1 MLNSDSIQFVTLKGL
16 TASECVEKVR
26 AMYGD
31 AFDCFP
37 LDRQKIK
44 IGGFLGIGAKE
55 GIQIKFSLSPKKSA
69 FNPSVTNPFASGMIN
84 QNMSD
89 NSGYI
94 NPYASMSQPRESFE
108 QAKQRIL
115 EKTGGQTAQSNPQI
129 KEVLEAVKSLQQG
142 IDEIKNSEGVSEVHP
157 SILKIEQMLDNNEFS
172 VSYIKKILERLRKEF
187 SLEELNNFEM
197 VQSAVVKWIADSIQI
212 KKAEYTAR
220 PQVIILVGPTG
231 VGKTTTVAKIAAS
244 YVCPPGM
251 NQRPK
256 RVGIITVDSF
266 RIAARQ
272 QIETYG
278 SHMEVPVEA
287 ADNSEDL
294 KKCLAMFSDG
304 YDYILIDTIG
314 YSPND
319 VQNIRKMK
327 ETLNVDHRAVA
338 TYLAMSAST
347 KISDMRDIIK
357 QYEIFDYES
366 VIVTKIDE
374 TGRIGNVISALSEKN
389 KSAVYVTTGQHVPRD
404 FENATVLTFLN
415 KLSDFK
421 INEYTNLFEN

>member
-1 MLNSDSIQFVTLKGL
+1 MLSSEETKYEIIRGL
-16 TASECVEKVR
+16 TAGECTER
-26 AMYGD
+26 INALYGD
-31 AFDCFP
+31 EYDCYP
-37 LDRQKIK
+37 ISRKKVK
-44 IGGFLGIGAKE
+44 IGGLFGLIGGKE
-55 GIQIKFSLSPKKSA
+55 GIEIKYSCALKKKFSNTSSPYLFGNPQIKQKEPDVDRFSDSYRNLQQ
-69 FNPSVTNPFASGMIN
+69 T
-84 QNMSD
+84 
-89 NSGYI
+89 
-94 NPYASMSQPRESFE
+94 RETFE
-108 QAKQRIL
+108 QSRQRIL
-115 EKTGGQTAQSNPQI
+115 EKNGVLPQAQQNPQI
-129 KEVLEAVKSLQQG
+129 KEVLDAVKVLQQG
-142 IDEIKNSEGVSEVHP
+142 IDEIKKSDGVSEEHP
-157 SILKIEQMLDNNEFS
+157 AILKIEQMLENNEFS
-172 VSYIKKILERLRKEF
+172 VSYIKAILERLRKEF
-187 SLEELNNFEM
+187 SLEELNNFEK
-197 VQSAVVKWIADSIQI
+197 VQDEVVKWIADSIQI

-278 SHMEVPVEA
+278 IHMEVPVEA

-319 VQNIRKMK
+319 VQNIRKMR
-327 ETLNVDHRAVA
+327 ELLDVGNCSVA
-338 TYLAMSAST
+338 TYLTMSAST
-347 KISDMRDIIK
+347 KISDMRDIIR
-357 QYEIFDYES
+357 QYEIFDYDS

-374 TGRIGNVISALSEKN
+374 TSRIGNVISALKEKS
-389 KSAVYVTTGQHVPRD
+389 KSVVYITTGQHVPRD

-421 INEYTNLFEN
+421 NKLEY

>member
-1 MLNSDSIQFVTLKGL
+1 
-16 TASECVEKVR
+16 
-26 AMYGD
+26 
-31 AFDCFP
+31 
-37 LDRQKIK
+37 
-44 IGGFLGIGAKE
+44 
-55 GIQIKFSLSPKKSA
+55 
-69 FNPSVTNPFASGMIN
+69 
-84 QNMSD
+84 
-89 NSGYI
+89 
-94 NPYASMSQPRESFE
+94 
-108 QAKQRIL
+108 L
-115 EKTGGQTAQSNPQI
+115 EKNGVLPQAQQNPQI
-129 KEVLEAVKSLQQG
+129 KEVLDAVKVLQQG
-142 IDEIKNSEGVSEVHP
+142 IDEIKKSDGVSEEHP
-157 SILKIEQMLDNNEFS
+157 AILKIEQMLENNEFS
-172 VSYIKKILERLRKEF
+172 VSYIKAILERLRKEF
-187 SLEELNNFEM
+187 SLEELNNFEK
-197 VQSAVVKWIADSIQI
+197 VQDEVVKWIADSIQI

-278 SHMEVPVEA
+278 IHMEVPVEA

-319 VQNIRKMK
+319 VQNIRKMR
-327 ETLNVDHRAVA
+327 ELLDVGNCSVA
-338 TYLAMSAST
+338 TYLTMSAST
-347 KISDMRDIIK
+347 KISDMRDIIR
-357 QYEIFDYES
+357 QYEIFDYDS

-374 TGRIGNVISALSEKN
+374 TSRIGNVISALKEKS
-389 KSAVYVTTGQHVPRD
+389 KSVVYITTGQHVPRD
-404 FENATVLTFLN
+404 FENATVLTFLS

-421 INEYTNLFEN
+421 ISEYINLIEN